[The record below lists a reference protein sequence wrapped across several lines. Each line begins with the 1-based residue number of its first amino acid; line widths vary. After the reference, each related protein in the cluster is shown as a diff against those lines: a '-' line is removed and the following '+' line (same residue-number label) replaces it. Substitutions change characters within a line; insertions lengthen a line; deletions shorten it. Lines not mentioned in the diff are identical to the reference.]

1 VGNLTIIH
9 RVGDP
14 TLRRHLVKLPLNKYQ
29 WMLVLANE
37 DSEVEGT
44 LAADSASLATLL
56 IIRDLQENL
65 AVATADAVVANAGSG
80 PGALAVSPQARSAAA
95 RVNCAV
101 VAEILDGRTKGLIGA
116 SVGDPVLS
124 NDVVSMAMAM
134 VAENRHVNTIL
145 KYESFFLQ
153 FVKTYFP
160 SSRESLT
167 FRSCF
172 MSVLLALTTCIYH
185 SCVCLS
191 YKFASRRE
199 LFGHQGVQCFL
210 RPLGAYMKPDG
221 SEELSFWDVA
231 ARCRSAGELLVG
243 FRPFGDPNP
252 TMNPPNK
259 ATARQWH
266 PKDVLV
272 VLATETQASSSS

>member
-1 VGNLTIIH
+1 MGNLTIIH

-65 AVATADAVVANAGSG
+65 AVATADAVVANAGG
-80 PGALAVSPQARSAAA
+80 GALAVSPQARSAAA

-116 SVGDPVLS
+116 SIGDPVLS
-124 NDVVSMAMAM
+124 NDVVSMALAM

-145 KYESFFLQ
+145 K
-153 FVKTYFP
+153 
-160 SSRESLT
+160 
-167 FRSCF
+167 
-172 MSVLLALTTCIYH
+172 
-185 SCVCLS
+185 
-191 YKFASRRE
+191 
-199 LFGHQGVQCFL
+199 
-210 RPLGAYMKPDG
+210 
-221 SEELSFWDVA
+221 
-231 ARCRSAGELLVG
+231 
-243 FRPFGDPNP
+243 
-252 TMNPPNK
+252 
-259 ATARQWH
+259 
-266 PKDVLV
+266 
-272 VLATETQASSSS
+272 